1 MTEHIRED
9 FCGTCALAAGALFT
23 GVAGIV
29 NGGVEEDEEDEEEIA
44 IQQGGGITWD
54 DIFIWGGILLILLAI
69 AIYFYGP
76 TLAQCTSCM

>member
-9 FCGTCALAAGALFT
+9 FCGTCVLAAGALFT

-29 NGGVEEDEEDEEEIA
+29 NGGVEEDKEDEEEIA

-54 DIFIWGGILLILLAI
+54 DIFMWGGILLILLSI

>member
-9 FCGTCALAAGALFT
+9 FCGTCVLAAGALFT

-29 NGGVEEDEEDEEEIA
+29 NGSNEEDEEDEEEIA
-44 IQQGGGITWD
+44 IQQGGITWD
-54 DIFIWGGILLILLAI
+54 DIFMWGGILLILLSI

-76 TLAQCTSCM
+76 TLVQCTSCM

>member
-29 NGGVEEDEEDEEEIA
+29 NGSNEDGEEIVTE
-44 IQQGGGITWD
+44 QGGITWD
-54 DIFIWGGILLILLAI
+54 DILMWGGLLLILLAI
-69 AIYFYGP
+69 VIYYYGP
-76 TLAQCTSCM
+76 ILTQCTSCK